1 MGSQK
6 NHVKIIGN
14 NISLM
19 GFGMAKRYEEEGFP
33 ANLDVIGELGINY
46 YNNQA
51 FYQMEIIDY
60 KIRNTKTKAYSDLAN
75 MLNFI

>member
-19 GFGMAKRYEEEGFP
+19 GFGMAKRYEEDGFP

-60 KIRNTKTKAYSDLAN
+60 KIRNTKTKAYSNLAN